1 MVLGIL
7 FVCLLIIVIPVF
19 GTWNMYN
26 IIDDTK
32 FKRIK
37 IKRARWLFRAIEFKS
52 VEEHGIIVSLYIFQ
66 LLSYPLSLCSSISG
80 IAMLVCT
87 HDPKSALL
95 FPLIVLGIETTIWF
109 VTILVLSILSK
120 ARNKNLQL

>member
-1 MVLGIL
+1 MVLGII
-7 FVCLLIIVIPVF
+7 FVCILIIVIPVF

-37 IKRARWLFRAIEFKS
+37 IRKMKWLFRAIGFQS
-52 VEEHGIIVSLYIFQ
+52 VEEHGIIISLYILQ
-66 LLSYPLSLCSSISG
+66 LLSYPISLCSLIIG
-80 IAMLVCT
+80 IAMLVRE

-95 FPLIVLGIETTIWF
+95 FPSIALGIEVAVWII
-109 VTILVLSILSK
+109 TILVLSILSK
-120 ARNKNLQL
+120 VRNKKLQR